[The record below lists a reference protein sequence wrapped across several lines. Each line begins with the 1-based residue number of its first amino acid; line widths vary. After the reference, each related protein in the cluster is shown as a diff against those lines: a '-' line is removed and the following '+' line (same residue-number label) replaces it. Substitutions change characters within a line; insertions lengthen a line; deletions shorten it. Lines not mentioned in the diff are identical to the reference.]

1 MSATTSAT
9 TQNSPQARRGI
20 DPRWY
25 SSSLLTLILV
35 VGQWKFQMLGD
46 SYLPWAVAL
55 GTSLLTELIL
65 FRAHNPGRWPNL
77 LSAYISGNSVA
88 ILLKPSGAILWPF
101 VVASMLAI
109 VSKYVLR
116 SGDRHLWNPTNF
128 SICALLLIAPTQT
141 TILSHEWGNDLGIVL
156 ALWCVGLLVVFR
168 AKVWHLTLG
177 YLGMFAALAWFRTLF
192 NGDTFAAEVG
202 PITGPMYTLFI
213 FFMVTDPKTIVR
225 GRARQMFVLALIALT
240 ECAIRMA
247 ADFEILSSS
256 SALAVAPGMFALFF
270 IGAPALLLDLRRPRQ
285 ASPGAAPL
293 AGVG

>member
-1 MSATTSAT
+1 MSATTIVQPKSSSQT
-9 TQNSPQARRGI
+9 KKGI
-20 DPRWY
+20 DPRWL
-25 SSSLLTLILV
+25 SSILLTLILV
-35 VGQWKFQMLGD
+35 VGQWKYQMLGD

-101 VVASMLAI
+101 IVDSMLAI

-116 SGDRHLWNPTNF
+116 SGERHLWNPTNF
-128 SICALLLIAPTQT
+128 SICALLLIAPAQT
-141 TILSHEWGNDLGIVL
+141 SILSHEWGNDLGIVL
-156 ALWCVGLLVVFR
+156 TLWCVGLLVVFR

-177 YLGMFAALAWFRTLF
+177 YLGMFAVLAWFRTLF
-192 NGDTFAAEVG
+192 NDDSFATEIG

-247 ADFEILSSS
+247 ADHELLSVTSP
-256 SALAVAPGMFALFF
+256 LAVAPSMFALFF
-270 IGAPALLLDLRRPRQ
+270 VGAPALLMDLRRSKPQ
-285 ASPGAAPL
+285 SAYL
-293 AGVG
+293 AGAG

>member
-9 TQNSPQARRGI
+9 TQNSPQARKGI

-128 SICALLLIAPTQT
+128 SICALLLIAPAQT

-247 ADFEILSSS
+247 ADFEILSTS

-270 IGAPALLLDLRRPRQ
+270 IGAPALLLDLKRPRQ

>member
-1 MSATTSAT
+1 MSAQTANS
-9 TQNSPQARRGI
+9 TQEKAPARKGI
-20 DPRWY
+20 DPRWF

-35 VGQWKFQMLGD
+35 IGQWKFQMLGD
-46 SYLPWAVAL
+46 SYVPWAVAL
-55 GTSLLTELIL
+55 GTALLTELVL
-65 FRAHNPGRWPNL
+65 FRAHHSKGWPNL

-109 VSKYVLR
+109 VSKYVLK

-128 SICALLLIAPTQT
+128 SICILLLLAPSQT

-156 ALWCVGLLVVFR
+156 TLWAVGLLVVFR

-177 YLGMFAALAWFRTLF
+177 YLAMFLALAWFRTLF
-192 NGDTFAAEVG
+192 NGDSVAAEIG
-202 PITGPMYTLFI
+202 PVTGPMYTLFL

-225 GRARQMFVLALIALT
+225 GKGKQMIVLALIALT

-247 ADFEILSSS
+247 ADFEVLSPNNS
-256 SALAVAPGMFALFF
+256 LAIAPGMFALFF
-270 IGAPALLLDLRRPRQ
+270 VGAPALLLDLKLARP
-285 ASPGAAPL
+285 ALKPA
-293 AGVG
+293 

>member
-9 TQNSPQARRGI
+9 TQNSPQARKGI

-128 SICALLLIAPTQT
+128 SICALLLIAPAQT

-192 NGDTFAAEVG
+192 NGDTLAAEVG

-247 ADFEILSSS
+247 ADFEILSTS

-270 IGAPALLLDLRRPRQ
+270 IGAPALLLDLKRPRQ

>member
-9 TQNSPQARRGI
+9 TQNSPQARKGI

-55 GTSLLTELIL
+55 STSLLTELIL
-65 FRAHNPGRWPNL
+65 FRAHNPGRRPNL

-128 SICALLLIAPTQT
+128 SICALLLIAPAQT
-141 TILSHEWGNDLGIVL
+141 TILSHEWGNDPGIVL

-177 YLGMFAALAWFRTLF
+177 YLGMFAALAWLRTLF

-225 GRARQMFVLALIALT
+225 GRARQMFVLAMIALT

-247 ADFEILSSS
+247 ADFEILSTS

-270 IGAPALLLDLRRPRQ
+270 IGAPALLLDLKRPRQ